1 MKTFG
6 FGADGKK
13 RDWMG
18 VHGDGEADGDEDD
31 DDSVG
36 KAWFID
42 LKRNVKT
49 VVEED
54 TQWVSS

>member
-1 MKTFG
+1 M
-6 FGADGKK
+6 
-13 RDWMG
+13 
-18 VHGDGEADGDEDD
+18 DGEADGGDNGDDNGGEHD

>member
-1 MKTFG
+1 MKKHLVLELME
-6 FGADGKK
+6 KK

-18 VHGDGEADGDEDD
+18 VHGEADGDEDD

-42 LKRNVKT
+42 FKKM
-49 VVEED
+49 
-54 TQWVSS
+54 

>member
-18 VHGDGEADGDEDD
+18 VHGEADGDEDD

>member
-18 VHGDGEADGDEDD
+18 VHGEADGDEDD

-42 LKRNVKT
+42 LKKM
-49 VVEED
+49 
-54 TQWVSS
+54 